1 MTDSKIQGKF
11 YPLQH
16 EEWLRACREL
26 TPAQRDVLYYL
37 RTLDPYSTGMEVSPA
52 RIAKDLST
60 PEKPV
65 HRSTVGRALKAL
77 DEKGFVDMELLK
89 VKVHVLTKGLHCCD
103 QTTGCDETTLLP
115 DGNLGDHDATCAI
128 ATQHARSPRNKHE
141 PETSPDKDSS
151 IPKINKTYL
160 DFLDSLSKGE
170 KENFLEFGKKKAA
183 ELPKFPTL
191 PLKWIEK
198 NFEDILSQ
206 WLQTRDDNKNQN
218 QKYNFAAYSEPQ
230 HQMWY
235 QQLQNVVSGTIQS
248 GDSARLEQF
257 LKDDFYSSWLNW
269 AKTARED
276 VREFLASNP
285 IPT

>member
-1 MTDSKIQGKF
+1 MTDTKIQGKF

-103 QTTGCDETTLLP
+103 EATSCTEATSCDEATLLP
-115 DGNLGDHDATCAI
+115 DGNLGDRDATCAI
-128 ATQHARSPRNKHE
+128 ATQLARSPRNKHE
-141 PETSPDKDSS
+141 PEASPDKDSS
-151 IPKINKTYL
+151 TPKINKTYL
-160 DFLDSLSKGE
+160 DFIDSLSEEERAK
-170 KENFLEFGKKKAA
+170 FLEFCEEKAKNLSQPVNDIEAWLAHTTKAGKNRWEVYYKKFSDCQQTSSKKPQNSRGSQMKKK
-183 ELPKFPTL
+183 
-191 PLKWIEK
+191 
-198 NFEDILSQ
+198 FE
-206 WLQTRDDNKNQN
+206 
-218 QKYNFAAYSEPQ
+218 EE
-230 HQMWY
+230 
-235 QQLQNVVSGTIQS
+235 
-248 GDSARLEQF
+248 LEQQRQQAMAM
-257 LKDDFYSSWLNW
+257 SANS
-269 AKTARED
+269 
-276 VREFLASNP
+276 
-285 IPT
+285 